1 MNMYRIIGNS
11 AERVPIRDLGD
22 VIYYRQVKEYTDQ
35 EWESSKD
42 LQREHQRGRIVILEK
57 YATAR
62 MSPESGSVSSG
73 VSIQD
78 IKQAL
83 RELKEENGNGSLKDA
98 LMVLIPAVVDAIKNN
113 IPTASYVPIQSPQVS
128 NASSFVGPE
137 FVPTISTKDMVSNI
151 EVSSKQVSSND
162 LANNLAALRRMK
174 ST

>member
-1 MNMYRIIGNS
+1 MVKIIGNS

-42 LQREHQRGRIVILEK
+42 LKREHQRGRVVILEK
-57 YATAR
+57 YSTAR
-62 MSPESGSVSSG
+62 MSPASGTPPTG

-83 RELKEENGNGSLKDA
+83 KELKEENGNGSLKDVMM
-98 LMVLIPAVVDAIKNN
+98 LLIPAVVDAIKNN
-113 IPTASYVPIQSPQVS
+113 MPTTSYVPVQSHQVS

-151 EVSSKQVSSND
+151 EVSSKQVSSDD

-174 ST
+174 SK

>member
-1 MNMYRIIGNS
+1 MVKIIGNS

-42 LQREHQRGRIVILEK
+42 LKREHQRGRVVILEK
-57 YATAR
+57 YSTAR
-62 MSPESGSVSSG
+62 MSSASGTPSTG

-78 IKQAL
+78 IKQAFK
-83 RELKEENGNGSLKDA
+83 ELKEENGSLRDVMM
-98 LMVLIPAVVDAIKNN
+98 LLIPAVVDAIKNN
-113 IPTASYVPIQSPQVS
+113 MPTTSYAPVQSHQVS

-151 EVSSKQVSSND
+151 EVSSKQVSSDD
-162 LANNLAALRRMK
+162 LANNLAALRKMK
-174 ST
+174 SK